1 MGTNRADDPVDLGL
15 RIEGSIV
22 LLLSLSPDAVAA
34 DDEEEEE
41 EEEDDDDDD
50 DDATSLSASLAE
62 DCALNTLEASCF
74 CSTG

>member
-22 LLLSLSPDAVAA
+22 LLLSISPDAVAA

-41 EEEDDDDDD
+41 EDDDDD

>member
-41 EEEDDDDDD
+41 EDDDDD